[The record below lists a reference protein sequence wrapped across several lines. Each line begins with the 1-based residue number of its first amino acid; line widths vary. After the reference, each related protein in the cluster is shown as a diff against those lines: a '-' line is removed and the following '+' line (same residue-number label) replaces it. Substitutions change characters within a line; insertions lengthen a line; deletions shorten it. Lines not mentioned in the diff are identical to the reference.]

1 MAIWQDPRTT
11 GRTGGVNTAT
21 VGVPSVTRDAGLRSY
36 MLSVYNYM
44 ASGVLLTGIVAMLVA
59 NSSLINLIAT
69 ANPATGAI
77 QPTLLGWMAIFAPLA
92 LVFGLSFGINRMSAG
107 TAQGLYWLYAAL
119 IGVQFSTLF
128 LVYTGVS
135 IAQTFFATA
144 AAFLALSLYGY
155 TTKRDLSGIG
165 TFLIMGV
172 VGLIVAMVI
181 NMFLRSPGLNLAISA
196 IGVLIFAG
204 LTAYDTQKI
213 KSIYFAVAGHG
224 EAMAKTA
231 VMGALQLYLDFINMF
246 LFLLRFM
253 GDRR

>member
-11 GRTGGVNTAT
+11 DRVGGVNAAT

-44 ASGVLLTGIVAMLVA
+44 ASGVLLTGIVALLFAPYARGVLVNQA
-59 NSSLINLIAT
+59 G
-69 ANPATGAI
+69 TGMSA
-77 QPTLLGWMAIFAPLA
+77 LGWIITLAPLA
-92 LVFGLSFGINRMSAG
+92 FVFAMSFGVQRMASSTLQMLFWGFAAVMGLS
-107 TAQGLYWLYAAL
+107 L
-119 IGVQFSTLF
+119 STIF
-128 LVYTGVS
+128 ITYTGAS

-144 AAFLALSLYGY
+144 AAFLGLSLYGY
-155 TTKRDLSGIG
+155 TTKRDLSGFG

-172 VGLIVAMVI
+172 VGLFVAMLL
-181 NMFLRSPGLNLAISA
+181 NLFLRSPGLNLAISA
-196 IGVLIFAG
+196 LGVLIFAG

-213 KSIYFAVAGHG
+213 KSIYFAVAGNG

-231 VMGALQLYLDFINMF
+231 VVGALNLYLDFINMF

-253 GDRR
+253 GNRR

>member
-11 GRTGGVNTAT
+11 GVNTAT

-44 ASGVLLTGIVAMLVA
+44 ASGVLLTGIVALGFA
-59 NSSLINLIAT
+59 NSSLINLIV
-69 ANPATGAI
+69 NPATGQATPLFWI
-77 QPTLLGWMAIFAPLA
+77 ALFAPLGIVLA
-92 LVFGLSFGINRMSAG
+92 LSFGINRISAG
-107 TAQGLYWLYAAL
+107 TAQALFWIYAGLV
-119 IGVQFSTLF
+119 GVQFSSLF

-135 IAQTFFATA
+135 IAQTFFAVA
-144 AAFLALSLYGY
+144 AAFLGLSLYGY
-155 TTKRDLSGIG
+155 TTKRDLSGMR
-165 TFLIMGV
+165 TFLVMGV
-172 VGLIVAMVI
+172 VGILIAMLI
-181 NMFLRSPGLNLAISA
+181 NIFLRSPAFDMAISA
-196 IGVLIFAG
+196 IGVLLFAG

-213 KSIYFAVAGHG
+213 KSVYFAVAGHG